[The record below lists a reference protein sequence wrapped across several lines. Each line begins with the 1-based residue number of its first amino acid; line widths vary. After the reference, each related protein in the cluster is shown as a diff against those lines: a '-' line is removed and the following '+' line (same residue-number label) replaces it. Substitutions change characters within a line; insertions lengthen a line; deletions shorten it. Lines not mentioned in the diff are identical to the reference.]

1 MSFLPNGGTILLFYI
16 ILLSLSFSPNSS
28 RRPRLHRL
36 YAKEVA
42 RPVFFPFKSV
52 DKLAISSP
60 RILNGGRWR
69 AGERE
74 KSRGI
79 SKGLSNFCGEE
90 ISLESWH
97 PPLPAQQ
104 DHGPPQQILH
114 QILELFRFLFHRI
127 CVHPVRPRYAHRSLA
142 HVSDFTCVGFYG
154 RSWRRM
160 FKASKDHCLSRS
172 FEEDQKNLLFGRR
185 IYIYSSPVNE
195 WSPCGANH
203 YLFLYTYID
212 VSEKEHALLPP
223 FPSPPLLL
231 LLPFLLSPFL
241 DKSFSKRALN
251 TLSRFDANDK
261 EWKRRYFVYRF

>member
-69 AGERE
+69 AEERE

-185 IYIYSSPVNE
+185 IYIYIFVSCQRMVAMWREPLLIFIYVHRCIREGTRSS
-195 WSPCGANH
+195 SS
-203 YLFLYTYID
+203 L
-212 VSEKEHALLPP
+212 LLPP
-223 FPSPPLLL
+223 SSSFT
-231 LLPFLLSPFL
+231 PFF
-241 DKSFSKRALN
+241 
-251 TLSRFDANDK
+251 TLSVSR
-261 EWKRRYFVYRF
+261 